1 MNLILLGAPGA
12 GKGTQVDF
20 LIKEHGI
27 PAISTGNILRAAI
40 KDGTPIGLEAQK
52 YISAGKL
59 VPDDVII
66 GIVKERLSQ
75 KDCEKGFILDGMPR
89 TIPQAEALEKAGIVI
104 DAAVLLEIADALIE
118 DRMVGRR
125 TCLKCGATYHVTN
138 RPSKVTGVC
147 DACGAELTIRKDDEP
162 ETVKAR
168 LKVYHEETEPLIGFY
183 KLRGKLYSVDG
194 TGTPENTY
202 VLVEN
207 VLEKLK

>member
-20 LIKEHGI
+20 LTKDYGI
-27 PAISTGNILRAAI
+27 PAVSTGNMLRAAI
-40 KDGTPIGLEAQK
+40 KDATKTGLEAQG

-59 VPDDVII
+59 VPDEVII
-66 GIVKERLSQ
+66 GIVKYRLSQ
-75 KDCEKGFILDGMPR
+75 KDCESGFILDGMPR
-89 TIPQAEALEKAGIVI
+89 TIPQAEALEKTGIGI
-104 DAAVLLEIADALIE
+104 DAAVLLEIADAMIE

-138 RPSKVTGVC
+138 RPPKVANICDVC
-147 DACGAELTIRKDDEP
+147 GSELTIRKDDEP

-168 LKVYHEETEPLIGFY
+168 LKVYHEETEPLIDFY
-183 KLRGKLYSVDG
+183 KSRGKLFIVDG
-194 TGTPENTY
+194 TGTPEETNAL
-202 VLVEN
+202 VLN